1 MVVLIFGLSTQGESI
16 FLTLNNI
23 LDDCTEC
30 YYVSVLLLL
39 NQGFNDFDVCVF
51 NILLHDILQQWFVTD
66 SIYTSLLM
74 DFGKFFLVSNA
85 FNGMMTK
92 NVKGGDCNVLW

>member
-1 MVVLIFGLSTQGESI
+1 M
-16 FLTLNNI
+16 
-23 LDDCTEC
+23 
-30 YYVSVLLLL
+30 
-39 NQGFNDFDVCVF
+39 
-51 NILLHDILQQWFVTD
+51 TD